1 MGSDRV
7 IVSDRVIGSDCVF
20 GSDRVL
26 GSDRVF
32 GSDRYPQKLVDYL
45 KQQSVSYVVVG
56 HTPHGNAPTA
66 IPHDGVT
73 CIMVPCLPCCLPVP
87 LVSTLPQS
95 EWCASRVRLAQTQIV
110 HDSVHRVIQASVK

>member
-73 CIMVPCLPCCLPVP
+73 CIMVPCLPSLSAGALGLYSATIRVVCIK
-87 LVSTLPQS
+87 S
-95 EWCASRVRLAQTQIV
+95 ETCSDPDRA
-110 HDSVHRVIQASVK
+110 